1 MSRSKRPCPAGDHDD
16 EDNDVSRV
24 PLLHDDL
31 LFML

>member
-1 MSRSKRPCPAGDHDD
+1 MSHFEWPCQAGDHDD

-24 PLLHDDL
+24 SLLPDDL